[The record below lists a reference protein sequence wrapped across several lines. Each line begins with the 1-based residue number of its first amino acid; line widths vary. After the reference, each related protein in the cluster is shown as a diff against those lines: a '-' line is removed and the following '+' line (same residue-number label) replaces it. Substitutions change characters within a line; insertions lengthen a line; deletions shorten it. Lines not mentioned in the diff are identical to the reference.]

1 MQCHNAED
9 LELNHHHCKNLKS
22 HMCNTYSF
30 AKLLLQGFVELTIAP
45 LRDNLRNI
53 KLNAKQCRIYRVIIN
68 DAFEAPF
75 QYFDPFLD
83 ICQGDTKQ

>member
-1 MQCHNAED
+1 MGRITFAICD
-9 LELNHHHCKNLKS
+9 
-22 HMCNTYSF
+22 TYLSALF
-30 AKLLLQGFVELTIAP
+30 LLQGFVELTIAP

-83 ICQGDTKQ
+83 ICQGDAMQ